1 MVFLHAQKYWMCH
14 LRMCRCGE
22 CKCNIY
28 IIHVCVCFISAHV
41 CTSNTYIYIYTSTC
55 MYIYLY
61 IHIHVHTIINT
72 RTYISFMYVNYI
84 YMYKNDMHICLA
96 SSSWPCY
103 SFPRL
108 RSKDSQTPLGCCLPL
123 DPSVACAQKCGTYFF
138 DLRRV
143 CSAQSFVFCFA
154 ALGLLKTPCKA
165 WRSL

>member
-1 MVFLHAQKYWMCH
+1 MCH

-22 CKCNIY
+22 CKCNIYIY

-41 CTSNTYIYIYTSTC
+41 CTSNIYMYTSTC

-84 YMYKNDMHICLA
+84 YMYKNDMHICSA

>member
-28 IIHVCVCFISAHV
+28 IYIIHVRVCFISAHV
-41 CTSNTYIYIYTSTC
+41 CTSNIYIYTSTC

-72 RTYISFMYVNYI
+72 MYVNYI
-84 YMYKNDMHICLA
+84 NMYKNDMHICLA

>member
-1 MVFLHAQKYWMCH
+1 MHKSIGCVTYVCADVVNVSVIY
-14 LRMCRCGE
+14 
-22 CKCNIY
+22 IY

-41 CTSNTYIYIYTSTC
+41 CTSNIYMYTSTC

>member
-1 MVFLHAQKYWMCH
+1 MCACVLFLHMY
-14 LRMCRCGE
+14 
-22 CKCNIY
+22 
-28 IIHVCVCFISAHV
+28 AHP
-41 CTSNTYIYIYTSTC
+41 TYIYIYTSTC

>member
-1 MVFLHAQKYWMCH
+1 MCACVLFLHMY
-14 LRMCRCGE
+14 
-22 CKCNIY
+22 
-28 IIHVCVCFISAHV
+28 AHP
-41 CTSNTYIYIYTSTC
+41 TYIYTSTC

>member
-1 MVFLHAQKYWMCH
+1 MCVCVLFLHMY
-14 LRMCRCGE
+14 
-22 CKCNIY
+22 
-28 IIHVCVCFISAHV
+28 AHP
-41 CTSNTYIYIYTSTC
+41 THIYIYIYTSTC

>member
-1 MVFLHAQKYWMCH
+1 MHKSIGCVTYVCADVVNVSVIY
-14 LRMCRCGE
+14 
-22 CKCNIY
+22 IY
-28 IIHVCVCFISAHV
+28 IIHVCVFYF
-41 CTSNTYIYIYTSTC
+41 CTCMHIQHIYIYTSTC

>member
-1 MVFLHAQKYWMCH
+1 MVFLHAHKSIGCVTYVCADVV
-14 LRMCRCGE
+14 
-22 CKCNIY
+22 NVSVIYIY

-41 CTSNTYIYIYTSTC
+41 CTSNIYMYTSTC

>member
-1 MVFLHAQKYWMCH
+1 MHKSIGCVTYVCADVVNVSVIY
-14 LRMCRCGE
+14 
-22 CKCNIY
+22 IY

-41 CTSNTYIYIYTSTC
+41 CTSNIYIYIYIH
-55 MYIYLY
+55 MYVHIFIYTHTRAY
-61 IHIHVHTIINT
+61 NYKYKNIHII
-72 RTYISFMYVNYI
+72 YVCKLYI

>member
-1 MVFLHAQKYWMCH
+1 MCVLFLHMY
-14 LRMCRCGE
+14 
-22 CKCNIY
+22 
-28 IIHVCVCFISAHV
+28 AHP
-41 CTSNTYIYIYTSTC
+41 THIYIYTSTC

-61 IHIHVHTIINT
+61 IHLHVHTLINT

-165 WRSL
+165 WRSLYSMGWMAYATVHSTCTQHKQ